1 MTFERDHRI
10 DFFRGLALIFIFWDH
25 VPHNPL
31 GQITLRNVGFSD
43 AAEIFVFLAGY
54 AAVLAYGKILARD
67 GYLIACVKILRRA
80 WVLYVVHIF
89 LLAMLMGIVFFANS
103 HVETRDLVEE
113 MGLHHF
119 ITNPQQAL
127 TDELLLRFKPNLMD
141 PLPLYIVLLAGLPLV
156 LPLLVRKPWAV
167 VAVSLAVYLL
177 APRFGWNLAAIKD
190 GVWYFNPVTWQLL
203 FVLGGFMAIHGQ
215 RPRVP
220 DTRPLLRQPLFVSA
234 AVYVVVAGVIT
245 VSWRWPQIHDAL
257 MPASLSNLLYPISKT
272 DLSPVRPGAGLCHR
286 QALARQWLD
295 AKLAGAAMLP
305 HGALLTGSFL
315 PRRAVGAVGGHAQRP
330 DRRCVCHAGF
340 HRIGGCRGHGVAGGV
355 AGFQQTPESATV
367 GGDRLRSKNRSLV
380 SLDSCYRGTCL
391 PNPCTVVN
399 RDSCSSCRV
408 KRGCDL
414 LTLQTQK
421 PRSSRPGLFHFRCY
435 VLRSRT
441 HRPLRHIGRL
451 QLEHVEQHCQQ
462 DQERRADIERHAGVR
477 EVRHQADHQHQKR
490 QRQVRAD
497 RVQPHLVFQTGTFAS
512 AQALAELE
520 LGQQD
525 HHPGPDRAEGGNRG
539 DPDEDCS

>member
-31 GQITLRNVGFSD
+31 GQITLRNLGFSD

-167 VAVSLAVYLL
+167 VAVSLAVYVL

-203 FVLGGFMAIHGQ
+203 FILGGFMAIHGL
-215 RPRVP
+215 RPRLP

-234 AVYVVVAGVIT
+234 AVYVVVTGVIT
-245 VSWRWPQIHDAL
+245 VSWRWPEIHDAL

-272 DLSPVRPGAGLCHR
+272 DLSPVRLLHFLALAYVTSRLLPGNGWTQNWLAQQCCRMGRYSLEVFCLGVLLAPLADMLNALTDDAFAMQVFTALVGAGVM
-286 QALARQWLD
+286 ALLGAWLD
-295 AKLAGAAMLP
+295 FNKRLNRQMSVAA
-305 HGALLTGSFL
+305 A
-315 PRRAVGAVGGHAQRP
+315 
-330 DRRCVCHAGF
+330 
-340 HRIGGCRGHGVAGGV
+340 
-355 AGFQQTPESATV
+355 
-367 GGDRLRSKNRSLV
+367 
-380 SLDSCYRGTCL
+380 
-391 PNPCTVVN
+391 
-399 RDSCSSCRV
+399 
-408 KRGCDL
+408 
-414 LTLQTQK
+414 
-421 PRSSRPGLFHFRCY
+421 
-435 VLRSRT
+435 
-441 HRPLRHIGRL
+441 
-451 QLEHVEQHCQQ
+451 
-462 DQERRADIERHAGVR
+462 
-477 EVRHQADHQHQKR
+477 
-490 QRQVRAD
+490 
-497 RVQPHLVFQTGTFAS
+497 
-512 AQALAELE
+512 
-520 LGQQD
+520 
-525 HHPGPDRAEGGNRG
+525 
-539 DPDEDCS
+539 

>member
-31 GQITLRNVGFSD
+31 GQITLRNLGFSD

-203 FVLGGFMAIHGQ
+203 FILGGFMAIHGL
-215 RPRVP
+215 RPRLP

-234 AVYVVVAGVIT
+234 AVYVVVTGVIT
-245 VSWRWPQIHDAL
+245 VSWRWPEIHDAL

-272 DLSPVRPGAGLCHR
+272 DLSPVRLLHFLALAYVTARLLPGNGWTQNWLAQQCCRMGRYSLEVFCLGVLLAPLADMLNALTDDAFAMQVFTALVGAGVM
-286 QALARQWLD
+286 ALLGAWLD
-295 AKLAGAAMLP
+295 FNKRLNQPIQIAA
-305 HGALLTGSFL
+305 A
-315 PRRAVGAVGGHAQRP
+315 
-330 DRRCVCHAGF
+330 
-340 HRIGGCRGHGVAGGV
+340 
-355 AGFQQTPESATV
+355 
-367 GGDRLRSKNRSLV
+367 
-380 SLDSCYRGTCL
+380 
-391 PNPCTVVN
+391 
-399 RDSCSSCRV
+399 
-408 KRGCDL
+408 
-414 LTLQTQK
+414 
-421 PRSSRPGLFHFRCY
+421 
-435 VLRSRT
+435 
-441 HRPLRHIGRL
+441 
-451 QLEHVEQHCQQ
+451 
-462 DQERRADIERHAGVR
+462 
-477 EVRHQADHQHQKR
+477 
-490 QRQVRAD
+490 
-497 RVQPHLVFQTGTFAS
+497 
-512 AQALAELE
+512 
-520 LGQQD
+520 
-525 HHPGPDRAEGGNRG
+525 
-539 DPDEDCS
+539 

>member
-31 GQITLRNVGFSD
+31 GQITLRNLGFSD

-54 AAVLAYGKILARD
+54 AAVLAYGKILARE

-141 PLPLYIVLLAGLPLV
+141 PLPLYIVLLGGLPLV
-156 LPLLVRKPWAV
+156 LPLLVREPWAV

-203 FVLGGFMAIHGQ
+203 FILGGFMAIHGQ
-215 RPRVP
+215 GPRLP

-234 AVYVVVAGVIT
+234 AVYVVVTGVMT
-245 VSWRWPQIHDAL
+245 VSLRWPQIHDAL

-272 DLSPVRPGAGLCHR
+272 DLSPVRLLHFLALAYVTARLLPGNGWTQNWLAQQCCRMGRYSLEVFCLGVLLAPLADMLNALTDDAFAMQVFTALVGAGV
-286 QALARQWLD
+286 
-295 AKLAGAAMLP
+295 M
-305 HGALLTGSFL
+305 ALL
-315 PRRAVGAVGGHAQRP
+315 GAWLEFNKQLNRQMS
-330 DRRCVCHAGF
+330 
-340 HRIGGCRGHGVAGGV
+340 VA
-355 AGFQQTPESATV
+355 AA
-367 GGDRLRSKNRSLV
+367 
-380 SLDSCYRGTCL
+380 
-391 PNPCTVVN
+391 
-399 RDSCSSCRV
+399 
-408 KRGCDL
+408 
-414 LTLQTQK
+414 
-421 PRSSRPGLFHFRCY
+421 
-435 VLRSRT
+435 
-441 HRPLRHIGRL
+441 
-451 QLEHVEQHCQQ
+451 
-462 DQERRADIERHAGVR
+462 
-477 EVRHQADHQHQKR
+477 
-490 QRQVRAD
+490 
-497 RVQPHLVFQTGTFAS
+497 
-512 AQALAELE
+512 
-520 LGQQD
+520 
-525 HHPGPDRAEGGNRG
+525 
-539 DPDEDCS
+539 